1 MCSGRKNLEC
11 MTKHVLNAHPQQ
23 QAVIDLELENMPA
36 EQLPQIQLLVENMP
50 GNVPIN
56 MDFDLEDDAPFTF
69 VGGDGDQNEGG
80 NCFA

>member
-23 QAVIDLELENMPA
+23 QAVIDRELENMPA
-36 EQLPQIQLLVENMP
+36 EQPPQIQLLVENMP
-50 GNVPIN
+50 ENVPID

>member
-1 MCSGRKNLEC
+1 MCSGRKNLER

-23 QAVIDLELENMPA
+23 QAVIDPELENMPA
-36 EQLPQIQLLVENMP
+36 EQPPQIQLLVDNMP
-50 GNVPIN
+50 ENVPID

>member
-1 MCSGRKNLEC
+1 MCSGRNNLEY

-23 QAVIDLELENMPA
+23 QAVIDRELENMPA
-36 EQLPQIQLLVENMP
+36 EQPPQIQLLVENMP
-50 GNVPIN
+50 ENVPID

>member
-1 MCSGRKNLEC
+1 

-23 QAVIDLELENMPA
+23 QAVIDPELENMPA
-36 EQLPQIQLLVENMP
+36 EQPPQIQLLVDNMP
-50 GNVPIN
+50 ENVPID

>member
-1 MCSGRKNLEC
+1 MCSGRQNLEC

-36 EQLPQIQLLVENMP
+36 EQPPQIQLLVDNMP
-50 GNVPIN
+50 ENVPID

-69 VGGDGDQNEGG
+69 VGGDGDQNEEG
-80 NCFA
+80 NCLA

>member
-1 MCSGRKNLEC
+1 MNLER

-23 QAVIDLELENMPA
+23 QAVIDPELENMPA
-36 EQLPQIQLLVENMP
+36 EQPPQIQLLVENMP
-50 GNVPIN
+50 ENVPID

>member
-1 MCSGRKNLEC
+1 

-23 QAVIDLELENMPA
+23 QAVIDRELENMPA
-36 EQLPQIQLLVENMP
+36 EQPPQIQLLIENMP
-50 GNVPIN
+50 ENVPID

>member
-1 MCSGRKNLEC
+1 MNLER

-23 QAVIDLELENMPA
+23 QAVIDPELENMPA
-36 EQLPQIQLLVENMP
+36 EQPPQIQLLVDNMP
-50 GNVPIN
+50 ENVPID

>member
-1 MCSGRKNLEC
+1 MCSGRKNLER

-23 QAVIDLELENMPA
+23 QAVIDRELENMPA
-36 EQLPQIQLLVENMP
+36 EQPPQIQLLVENMP
-50 GNVPIN
+50 ENVPID

>member
-1 MCSGRKNLEC
+1 MNLEC

-23 QAVIDLELENMPA
+23 QAVIDPELENMPA
-36 EQLPQIQLLVENMP
+36 EQPPQIQLLVENMP
-50 GNVPIN
+50 ENVPID

-69 VGGDGDQNEGG
+69 VVGDGDQNEGG

>member
-1 MCSGRKNLEC
+1 MNLER

-23 QAVIDLELENMPA
+23 QAVIDPELENMPA
-36 EQLPQIQLLVENMP
+36 EQPPQIQLLVDNMP
-50 GNVPIN
+50 ENVPID

-69 VGGDGDQNEGG
+69 VGGNGDQNEGG

>member
-1 MCSGRKNLEC
+1 MCSGRKNLER

-36 EQLPQIQLLVENMP
+36 EQPPQIQLLVENMP
-50 GNVPIN
+50 ENVPID

-69 VGGDGDQNEGG
+69 VGGDGDQNEEG
-80 NCFA
+80 NCLA

>member
-1 MCSGRKNLEC
+1 MNLER

-23 QAVIDLELENMPA
+23 QAVIDPELENMPA
-36 EQLPQIQLLVENMP
+36 EQPPQIQLLVDNMP
-50 GNVPIN
+50 ENVPID
-56 MDFDLEDDAPFTF
+56 MDFDLEDDTPFTF

>member
-1 MCSGRKNLEC
+1 MHEKTCLEC
-11 MTKHVLNAHPQQ
+11 SPTTTGSNWPWIRKYAGRTTTPNPAIV
-23 QAVIDLELENMPA
+23 DNMP
-36 EQLPQIQLLVENMP
+36 E
-50 GNVPIN
+50 NVPID

>member
-1 MCSGRKNLEC
+1 MCSGRQNLEC
-11 MTKHVLNAHPQQ
+11 MRKHVLNAHPP
-23 QAVIDLELENMPA
+23 VIDLELENMPA

-69 VGGDGDQNEGG
+69 VVGDGDQNEGG

>member
-1 MCSGRKNLEC
+1 MNLER

-23 QAVIDLELENMPA
+23 QAVIDRELENMPA
-36 EQLPQIQLLVENMP
+36 EQPPQIQLLVDNMP
-50 GNVPIN
+50 ENVPID

>member
-23 QAVIDLELENMPA
+23 QAVIDPELENMPA
-36 EQLPQIQLLVENMP
+36 EQPPQIQLLVENMP
-50 GNVPIN
+50 ENVPID

>member
-1 MCSGRKNLEC
+1 M
-11 MTKHVLNAHPQQ
+11 NAHPQQ
-23 QAVIDLELENMPA
+23 QAVIDRELENMPA
-36 EQLPQIQLLVENMP
+36 EQPPQIQLLVENMP
-50 GNVPIN
+50 ENVPID

>member
-1 MCSGRKNLEC
+1 MNLEC

-23 QAVIDLELENMPA
+23 QAVIDPELENMPA
-36 EQLPQIQLLVENMP
+36 EQPPQIQLLVDNMP
-50 GNVPIN
+50 ENVPID

>member
-1 MCSGRKNLEC
+1 

-23 QAVIDLELENMPA
+23 QAVIDRELENMPA
-36 EQLPQIQLLVENMP
+36 EQPPQIQLLVENMP
-50 GNVPIN
+50 ENVPID